1 MADSQLH
8 SSTSTLSVDQEFP
21 EIEKPTPS
29 AGDIYGED
37 DSDGIEAEDGG
48 DVEKQNQDL
57 EKRPSK
63 QHHPAAL
70 DWDGPA
76 DPENPHNWP
85 LGKKIM
91 HIIAPAVISLTA

>member
-1 MADSQLH
+1 MADSQPH
-8 SSTSTLSVDQEFP
+8 SSTSTLSMDQDFP
-21 EIEKPTPS
+21 AMEKPVPS

-37 DSDGIEAEDGG
+37 ESDGMERGDGG
-48 DVEKQNQDL
+48 DIEKQNQDL

-63 QHHPAAL
+63 RAPRAL
-70 DWDGPA
+70 DWDGPD

-91 HIIAPAVISLTA
+91 HIVTPAIISLTA

>member
-8 SSTSTLSVDQEFP
+8 SSTSTLSVDEDLS
-21 EIEKPTPS
+21 EVRSRPT

-37 DSDGIEAEDGG
+37 ESDGAEQGDGG
-48 DVEKQNQDL
+48 DLEKQNADL
-57 EKRPSK
+57 EKGSSK
-63 QHHPAAL
+63 HAHPLVL
-70 DWDGPA
+70 DWDGPD

-91 HIIAPAVISLTA
+91 HIVTPAIISLTA